1 MDGWM
6 EEEEEEF
13 IDKTEI
19 KRRERE
25 GEAVATG
32 EGDQRPSPC

>member
-1 MDGWM
+1 MGVGEE

-19 KRRERE
+19 KRFDLKINSLSQEEESR
-25 GEAVATG
+25 T
-32 EGDQRPSPC
+32 S